1 MAAFTRH
8 FSFIFFSVFLAM
20 LCCGVPAEAADDA
33 PAPDSAAGV
42 DNVKALNHFNM
53 SLYKIAN
60 YNNKAV
66 LDEEYD
72 TINNDLKLD
81 SIADRKIVDIIR
93 QLMDALTSLKISE
106 MERNRMQEAYQQM
119 QEELLMRMLQSGGQA
134 IVSQAGQTLASKN
147 PATKI
152 PVVAAVSLMASTPS
166 IVASVNKPLED
177 LARQRQMLEDFSWEL
192 DKEKLKSLNEL
203 NKQFLST
210 YWEFLHD
217 ANIPDS
223 LRISEKQIANL
234 LNVNKDKDPATRYRM
249 LVRLEKECGLIPE
262 YWYYRAD
269 AANDALR
276 KKEDQ
281 ELVADI
287 EQCLA
292 KYKALAGILR
302 RDKTLAS
309 LLMLHLSTADL
320 SPEQA
325 REEISSIVGAFPLD
339 ASKRLFAALTSMKYG
354 LNEDAMEH
362 LNANLDM
369 RQYEVISRK
378 LLADIYGNLH
388 DEQKELALVEKLL
401 REDSASTQEKLYHL
415 GKLDKPQKFLQELE
429 PEIATINFEAGGMLG
444 DKDIELVMPMRWEL
458 LEQTAIPHV
467 FAMGGNKTPA
477 DKISV
482 AKDRTVHIKF
492 KNALKKKDIAGKT
505 AVPFEAVIQTRHFPL
520 TLAGTLELPTDNKE
534 DAKGISA
541 KILDKTKKV
550 LNRSA
555 GNFRLQKIQCG
566 DSIFQLEG
574 DKWVRGAAQ
583 KS

>member
-223 LRISEKQIANL
+223 LRI
-234 LNVNKDKDPATRYRM
+234 
-249 LVRLEKECGLIPE
+249 
-262 YWYYRAD
+262 
-269 AANDALR
+269 
-276 KKEDQ
+276 
-281 ELVADI
+281 
-287 EQCLA
+287 
-292 KYKALAGILR
+292 
-302 RDKTLAS
+302 
-309 LLMLHLSTADL
+309 
-320 SPEQA
+320 
-325 REEISSIVGAFPLD
+325 
-339 ASKRLFAALTSMKYG
+339 
-354 LNEDAMEH
+354 
-362 LNANLDM
+362 
-369 RQYEVISRK
+369 
-378 LLADIYGNLH
+378 
-388 DEQKELALVEKLL
+388 
-401 REDSASTQEKLYHL
+401 
-415 GKLDKPQKFLQELE
+415 
-429 PEIATINFEAGGMLG
+429 
-444 DKDIELVMPMRWEL
+444 
-458 LEQTAIPHV
+458 
-467 FAMGGNKTPA
+467 
-477 DKISV
+477 
-482 AKDRTVHIKF
+482 
-492 KNALKKKDIAGKT
+492 
-505 AVPFEAVIQTRHFPL
+505 
-520 TLAGTLELPTDNKE
+520 
-534 DAKGISA
+534 
-541 KILDKTKKV
+541 
-550 LNRSA
+550 
-555 GNFRLQKIQCG
+555 
-566 DSIFQLEG
+566 
-574 DKWVRGAAQ
+574 
-583 KS
+583 